1 MNDKELIVK
10 HVLGELT
17 LGEVFRKFENDL
29 HSIQVESESGLDAV
43 ITSWEVDEDD
53 TLQLYDVAD
62 LVGFFDLGT
71 KVKVCGDHLEFEHEG
86 DIFYMTFIAA
96 IRFDSLL
103 PGAL

>member
-1 MNDKELIVK
+1 MNEKELIVK
-10 HVLGELT
+10 HVFGELT
-17 LGEVFRKFENDL
+17 LGEVFRKFEKDI
-29 HSIQVESESGLDAV
+29 HSIQVESESGMDAV
-43 ITSWEVDEDD
+43 IDSWGVDEDD
-53 TLQLYDVAD
+53 TLQLYGEYGLD
-62 LVGFFDLGT
+62 GSFDLGI